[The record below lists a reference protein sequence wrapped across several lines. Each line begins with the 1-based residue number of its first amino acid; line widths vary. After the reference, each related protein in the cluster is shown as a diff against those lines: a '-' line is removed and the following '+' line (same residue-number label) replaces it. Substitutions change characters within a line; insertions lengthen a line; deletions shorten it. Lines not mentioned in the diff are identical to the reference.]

1 MRKGGNANE
10 NFSPGKLN
18 LVMVMVMVMTM
29 MVRTEDRGNA
39 NEPFLQKKLTP
50 LVGLHKSAL

>member
-18 LVMVMVMVMTM
+18 LVMVMVMTM